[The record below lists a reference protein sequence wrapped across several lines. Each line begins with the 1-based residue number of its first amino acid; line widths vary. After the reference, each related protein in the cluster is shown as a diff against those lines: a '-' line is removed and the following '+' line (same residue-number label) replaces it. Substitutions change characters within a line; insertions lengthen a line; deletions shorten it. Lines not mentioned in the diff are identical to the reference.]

1 MSLTDLAI
9 LLFIALLLLY
19 AIYDQAIMPRRHGKT
34 LLQVPLQ
41 RRSKVDNV
49 IFIGLIMILIYNNVT
64 QHGSVITTTLLM
76 ALILVTVYLF
86 WIRTPQLLLKTQ
98 GLFFAN
104 AWVNYDR
111 IKSMNLSEDGV
122 LVIQLEQRRLLI
134 RVKKLDDLE
143 SIYHI
148 MLENQQDKI

>member
-9 LLFIALLLLY
+9 LLFIVLLLLY
-19 AIYDQAIMPRRHGKT
+19 AIYDQWIMPRRHGKT
-34 LLQVPLQ
+34 HLRVALQ
-41 RRSKVDNV
+41 RRSKIDSL

-76 ALILVTVYLF
+76 ALILVAVYLF
-86 WIRTPQLLLKTQ
+86 WIRSPQLILKSA

-104 AWVNYDR
+104 AWINYDR

-122 LVIQLEQRRLLI
+122 LVIELEQRRLLI

-143 SIYHI
+143 RIYKT
-148 MLENQQDKI
+148 MVKNQ

>member
-104 AWVNYDR
+104 AWINYDR

-143 SIYHI
+143 SIYHT